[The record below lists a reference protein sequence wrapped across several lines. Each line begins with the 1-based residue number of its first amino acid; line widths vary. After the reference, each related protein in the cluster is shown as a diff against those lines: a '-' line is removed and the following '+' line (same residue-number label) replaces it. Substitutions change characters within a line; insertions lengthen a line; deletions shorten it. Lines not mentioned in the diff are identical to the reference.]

1 MDFDGYRVYSNNGAD
16 TTWFAYTMPKYTS
29 LKWAASSAIGYKN
42 HTNDANTSDNV
53 YLRSSAVWLMLAE
66 AYAQKGDNAK
76 AEETLNKLLAAR
88 TVKGAPAMTCS
99 NTMTGKNTMEKV
111 KLQWRIEMWGEGDW
125 AFYNQKRWGALNQRG
140 DNHWSKTQIPA
151 EGLTWEIPQ
160 TERQGNPY
168 WK

>member
-1 MDFDGYRVYSNNGAD
+1 
-16 TTWFAYTMPKYTS
+16 
-29 LKWAASSAIGYKN
+29 
-42 HTNDANTSDNV
+42 
-53 YLRSSAVWLMLAE
+53 
-66 AYAQKGDNAK
+66 
-76 AEETLNKLLAAR
+76 
-88 TVKGAPAMTCS
+88 
-99 NTMTGKNTMEKV
+99 
-111 KLQWRIEMWGEGDW
+111 MWGEGDW